1 MWHDIT
7 HVTVSHHT
15 ESELAS
21 TVQSRHDEFQYF
33 FHDISYG
40 MLWKSVWPC
49 TKFMLKCG
57 EKTLWNPATPLEH
70 YYVFFHPESYWILVF
85 FNMKNTEKITK
96 KKLRKL
102 WIILYHLP
110 RHIIFGFVLI
120 IETQT
125 FYSVS
130 LAMVQWHEIF
140 YGTKS
145 DIGRQ
150 SQRTIGAWVGT

>member
-1 MWHDIT
+1 MTLHMWQCHIT
-7 HVTVSHHT
+7 LRTCQHCTKPAWWISIFLSWHFVWNVVKISMALYKIHVEMWWKNIMKS
-15 ESELAS
+15 SDSIGALLCFFS
-21 TVQSRHDEFQYF
+21 SWIILNFSIFQY
-33 FHDISYG
+33 
-40 MLWKSVWPC
+40 
-49 TKFMLKCG
+49 
-57 EKTLWNPATPLEH
+57 EK
-70 YYVFFHPESYWILVF
+70 YR
-85 FNMKNTEKITK
+85 KNHQN
-96 KKLRKL
+96 KLPKL

-110 RHIIFGFVLI
+110 KHIIFGFVLI

>member
-15 ESELAS
+15 ANLPALYKAGMMNFNISFMTFRMECCENQYGLVQNSCWNVVKKHYEIQRLHWS
-21 TVQSRHDEFQYF
+21 ITVF
-33 FHDISYG
+33 
-40 MLWKSVWPC
+40 
-49 TKFMLKCG
+49 
-57 EKTLWNPATPLEH
+57 
-70 YYVFFHPESYWILVF
+70 FFHPESYWILVF

-150 SQRTIGAWVGT
+150 SQRTIGAWVRT